1 MTWEPQ
7 HEGLQQ
13 IITILRESQSPDTQ
27 TQRAVQMVRFFITF
41 SLFGYYVSPDDRRLQ
56 LNIEV
61 QKNKKFHVSCSFTQN
76 LNLILRIN

>member
-27 TQRAVQMVRFFITF
+27 TQRAVQMVGFFRIKF
-41 SLFGYYVSPDDRRLQ
+41 LL
-56 LNIEV
+56 
-61 QKNKKFHVSCSFTQN
+61 FHV
-76 LNLILRIN
+76 IRH

>member
-27 TQRAVQMVRFFITF
+27 TQRAVQMVSFFFLLHFAAFRSRSIH
-41 SLFGYYVSPDDRRLQ
+41 P
-56 LNIEV
+56 
-61 QKNKKFHVSCSFTQN
+61 K
-76 LNLILRIN
+76 